1 MTKLLLKLFVKDTNT
16 HSPAV
21 RARVGSLSGI
31 VGICANILLFAA
43 KLFIG
48 IISGSLSITADA
60 MKIEISRAY
69 KRRKAAERKRQ
80 EQQDLDVL
88 GKVQPKE
95 RGLRYDN
102 TSSAVAEEVLLTML
116 LKEPALLPDAKL
128 LPETFS
134 SPLLGRAFGL
144 VKQLAEEGRPVT
156 LASMSGEFTQDEMNH
171 LSQVVRNRDQL
182 VSDAVVRDCAAKI
195 REEYEK
201 TLRSGAD
208 ALMAR
213 YAQLKTKKGYGG

>member
-1 MTKLLLKLFVKDTNT
+1 
-16 HSPAV
+16 
-21 RARVGSLSGI
+21 
-31 VGICANILLFAA
+31 
-43 KLFIG
+43 
-48 IISGSLSITADA
+48 
-60 MKIEISRAY
+60 
-69 KRRKAAERKRQ
+69 
-80 EQQDLDVL
+80 
-88 GKVQPKE
+88 
-95 RGLRYDN
+95 
-102 TSSAVAEEVLLTML
+102 ML